1 MLGKIAALVLAL
13 TIGFGAGME
22 ARAQTKTPA
31 KHTKPVHKTAPKSTS
46 GAHGATAR
54 PNPVRKKPSTQSAS
68 TQRPPA
74 RRLQPV
80 KTAQRSATATRGA
93 RVAKT
98 SQLRT
103 ATRTAR
109 PNTRLPAR
117 PTSGRQGA
125 AAQETYALSEK
136 RRSTRF
142 GRMPTFTAP
151 SAPLPDDGVTRALS
165 LYNVHTG
172 EALNVTYW
180 HRGQYVQSELDRL
193 NDFLRDSRSGEQV
206 QMDPKLFDILWRV
219 RRQLGSTATYR
230 VLSGYR
236 SPQTNAWLASVSSGV
251 ASDSLHMR
259 GQAMDVM
266 LPGRTAGQIRQAARA
281 LGLGGVGYYPR
292 SGFVHLDTGPV
303 RYW

>member
-1 MLGKIAALVLAL
+1 MLGKIAAFVLAL
-13 TIGFGAGME
+13 TIGVGAGFE
-22 ARAQTKTPA
+22 ARAQTKTTPPA
-31 KHTKPVHKTAPKSTS
+31 KSPKSVHKAVPKSTN
-46 GAHGATAR
+46 GARGATTR
-54 PNPVRKKPSTQSAS
+54 PSPVRKKPTTQSAS
-68 TQRPPA
+68 THRPSS
-74 RRLQPV
+74 RRVQPV
-80 KTAQRSATATRGA
+80 KTALRSATVTRGVRA
-93 RVAKT
+93 AKT
-98 SQLRT
+98 SQLR
-103 ATRTAR
+103 AAAR
-109 PNTRLPAR
+109 AAR
-117 PTSGRQGA
+117 PTSGRPGVA
-125 AAQETYALSEK
+125 TRDASVLSEK

-142 GRMPTFTAP
+142 GRMPTFAMP
-151 SAPLPDDGVTRALS
+151 APLPDDGVTRALS

-180 HRGQYVQSELDRL
+180 HHGQYVQSELDRL
-193 NDFLRDSRSGEQV
+193 NDFLRDSRAGDQV

-219 RRQLGSTATYR
+219 RRRLGSTATYR

-281 LGLGGVGYYPR
+281 LGMGGVGYYPR

>member
-13 TIGFGAGME
+13 AIGVGAGLE
-22 ARAQTKTPA
+22 AQAQTKTTTPA
-31 KHTKPVHKTAPKSTS
+31 KSPKPVHKAAPKSTS
-46 GAHGATAR
+46 GAQSATTR
-54 PNPVRKKPSTQSAS
+54 PSPRKKPAAQSAS
-68 TQRPPA
+68 TRRPSP
-74 RRLQPV
+74 RRVQPV
-80 KTAQRSATATRGA
+80 KTAQRSATATRGVRA
-93 RVAKT
+93 AKNN
-98 SQLRT
+98 QLR
-103 ATRTAR
+103 AAGRMVR
-109 PNTRLPAR
+109 PNSRLAVR
-117 PTSGRQGA
+117 PTA
-125 AAQETYALSEK
+125 ASRSAIALPDK

-142 GRMPTFTAP
+142 GRMPTFTMP
-151 SAPLPDDGVTRALS
+151 SPLPDNGVARALS

-172 EALNVTYW
+172 ESLNVTYW

-193 NDFLRDSRSGEQV
+193 NDFLRDSRSGDQV
-206 QMDPKLFDILWRV
+206 QMDPKLFDILWQV

-266 LPGRTAGQIRQAARA
+266 LPGRTAGQIRQAARM